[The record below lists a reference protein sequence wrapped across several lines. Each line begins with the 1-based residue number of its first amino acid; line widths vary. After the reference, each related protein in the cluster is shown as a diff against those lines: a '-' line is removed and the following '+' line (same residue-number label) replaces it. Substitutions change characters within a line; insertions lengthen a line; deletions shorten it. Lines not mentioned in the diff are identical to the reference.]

1 MIVDKE
7 GVVCALKTSFFTS
20 ALIISLGPKKQ
31 STAHPRQSDLPRAI
45 LTMNV

>member
-31 STAHPRQSDLPRAI
+31 STAHPRQSD
-45 LTMNV
+45 